1 MQLDIADGIDGI
13 LKIKVS
19 VKSGLISKL
28 SVRSTRPYQLTNILK
43 GRSTDEV
50 LTMIPRLYAS
60 NSAAQS
66 YAAVTAFES
75 ALGLSTLDKSMVL
88 RNLMV
93 KSEILY
99 EHLLRLLYDWPRILG
114 EPPITEVV
122 EQVQEL
128 LTRFREAV
136 DPKGL
141 AFAFNQRGF
150 EPDLPAAREAL
161 LQLEAIL
168 ETHVFGIH
176 PISWLALPTTNLL
189 DWIKKADV
197 EGAKMIRALSGLG
210 YSELGKGKVAGL
222 GWLTLKE
229 IKEELKF
236 RSAEEYAQQ
245 PTLAGT
251 IFETTPMSRMMGH
264 RLMKDMKEQFGD
276 GLFLRFLS
284 RLVETALCCNELK
297 KDLEQPLASHLFG
310 QPRALATHGVSQIE
324 AARGK
329 LIHRVELLDQKV
341 KSYDIIAP
349 TDWNFHPK
357 GIFSYCLLGQVHKNE
372 KATRQMIEV
381 VIHALDPCVGF
392 EITIEKL

>member
-13 LKIKVS
+13 LKIQVA
-19 VKSGLISKL
+19 VKSGLLSKL
-28 SVRSTRPYQLTNILK
+28 TVRSTRPYQLTSILK
-43 GRSTDEV
+43 GRTTEEV

-114 EPPITEVV
+114 EPPFTE
-122 EQVQEL
+122 EIEKVQEL
-128 LTRFREAV
+128 LTQFREAI

-141 AFAFNQRGF
+141 AFAFHQRGF
-150 EPDLPAAREAL
+150 EPDLPAARESL

-168 ETHVFGIH
+168 EAQVFGLL
-176 PISWLALPTTNLL
+176 PISWLSLPTTNLL
-189 DWIKKADV
+189 GWIKKADV

-210 YSELGKGKVAGL
+210 YSQLGQGKVAGL
-222 GWLTLKE
+222 NWLTLKE
-229 IKEELKF
+229 IKEDLKF
-236 RSAEEYAQQ
+236 RPAEEYAQQ
-245 PTLAGT
+245 PTLAGK
-251 IFETTPMSRMMGH
+251 IYETTPMSRMMGH

-297 KDLEQPLASHLFG
+297 KDLEQPASSHLFG
-310 QPRALATHGVSQIE
+310 QPRALATQGVSQIE

-329 LIHRVELLDQKV
+329 LIHKVELVEQKV
-341 KSYDIIAP
+341 KSYNIIAP

-357 GIFSYCLLGQVHKNE
+357 GILAQCLLGQTHVSE
-372 KATRQMIEV
+372 KATRQMIDV

-392 EITIEKL
+392 EVELS